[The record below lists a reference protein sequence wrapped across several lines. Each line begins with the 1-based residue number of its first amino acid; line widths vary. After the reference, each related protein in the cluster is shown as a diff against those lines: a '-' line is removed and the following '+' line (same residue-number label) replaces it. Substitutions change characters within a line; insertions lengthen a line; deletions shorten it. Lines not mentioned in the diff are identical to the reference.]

1 MKKIFTLAVAAL
13 LMTGFA
19 FAHEGDKKKGKT
31 CCKDSK
37 ECTKD
42 EKKEAK
48 TEKKEAT
55 KTAKAEVKS
64 TKTVRKA

>member
-1 MKKIFTLAVAAL
+1 MKKVFTLAVAAL

-31 CCKDSK
+31 CCKDGK
-37 ECTKD
+37 ECKKD

-48 TEKKEAT
+48 TEKKET
-55 KTAKAEVKS
+55 KTVKAEVKS
-64 TKTVRKA
+64 TKTVKKA